1 MDILRIRGLE
11 DGRAALAAAKVLG
24 EIVAIA
30 SIPDGAVSAGA
41 SWFAALAAQLDREF
55 PGTLADAILDC
66 GDSPAAALGA
76 LRSGIASIRY
86 DGPDRARMEALAAS
100 LGAKVVPHG

>member
-1 MDILRIRGLE
+1 MDIVTIRGLE
-11 DGRAALAAAKVLG
+11 DGRAALAAAKARG
-24 EIVAIA
+24 ARVALA

-41 SWFAALAAQLDREF
+41 LWFSALTKQLDSEF

-76 LRSGIASIRY
+76 LRSGVSAIRY

-100 LGAKVVPHG
+100 LGARLVPNG